1 LRKEETS
8 AIVTSDEKLDRRE
21 RRDRAKEC
29 RGACSRRHRQPERV
43 AQGGRRILIWICH
56 NPL

>member
-1 LRKEETS
+1 M
-8 AIVTSDEKLDRRE
+8 VTSDGKLDRRE
-21 RRDRAKEC
+21 RGDRAKDC
-29 RGACSRRHRQPERV
+29 RGARSRPHRQPERV